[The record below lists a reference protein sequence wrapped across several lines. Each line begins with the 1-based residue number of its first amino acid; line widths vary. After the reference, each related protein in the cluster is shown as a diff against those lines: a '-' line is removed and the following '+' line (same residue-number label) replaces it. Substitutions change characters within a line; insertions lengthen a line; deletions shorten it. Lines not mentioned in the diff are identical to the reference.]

1 MFLDSLGAPSLFQE
15 LPPARG
21 TTPAGTPRH
30 GTGGTAAA
38 RVGSSRGA
46 RAQVLP
52 ADAPQRRARSVSNK
66 MPPDGPRRRWLPPSF
81 SRPAGT
87 RSRSRSPE
95 ELPADAA
102 LPERRSRSVTN
113 KAPGPRTGR
122 AAASASASGPAAP
135 AEDMVTAALL
145 SHASAPAASAS
156 GDYLQDFAAA
166 VETVRAALVTPE
178 AVREVLGGAH
188 RQGAQQLLANSAAVS
203 VLASALDRMASDEIE
218 RQERLFSVSEQRPR
232 QPSQPPRSGLST
244 PRGSV
249 GVQVAAAAIA
259 PKAAADAGVASRPA
273 PTTPPQGPKA
283 RSAPHRLPTPPPP
296 LGTAASATP
305 QWPSAPAQTW
315 WSPGWWEARTSS
327 STDWDSSR
335 RTSAST
341 PFTAKSP
348 IAISNSRS

>member
-1 MFLDSLGAPSLFQE
+1 MGAPSLFQE

-46 RAQVLP
+46 RTQVLP
-52 ADAPQRRARSVSNK
+52 ADAAPPQRRARSVSNK
-66 MPPDGPRRRWLPPSF
+66 MPPDGPRRRFLPPSF
-81 SRPAGT
+81 RRPAGT

-102 LPERRSRSVTN
+102 LPARRSRSVTN
-113 KAPGPRTGR
+113 KAPGPRSDR

-135 AEDMVTAALL
+135 AEDIL
-145 SHASAPAASAS
+145 SSAPAASASGS

-178 AVREVLGGAH
+178 TVRNVLGGAH
-188 RQGAQQLLANSAAVS
+188 REVTEQQLLVNSEAVA
-203 VLASALDRMASDEIE
+203 VLASALDRMASDELE
-218 RQERLFSVSEQRPR
+218 RSERLLSVIEKRPR
-232 QPSQPPRSGLST
+232 QPSQPPTLGLSS

-249 GVQVAAAAIA
+249 GVQQAAVAIAAKAAAAN
-259 PKAAADAGVASRPA
+259 AGVASRPA

-283 RSAPHRLPTPPPP
+283 KSAPHRLPTPPPP

-305 QWPSAPAQTW
+305 QWPSAPAQTR
-315 WSPGWWEARTSS
+315 WSRSRSGSSWSWDEPASSPTGWGSS
-327 STDWDSSR
+327 KW
-335 RTSAST
+335 TSAST
-341 PFTAKSP
+341 RFTAKSP
-348 IAISNSRS
+348 IAISDSRS

>member
-1 MFLDSLGAPSLFQE
+1 M
-15 LPPARG
+15 
-21 TTPAGTPRH
+21 
-30 GTGGTAAA
+30 
-38 RVGSSRGA
+38 
-46 RAQVLP
+46 
-52 ADAPQRRARSVSNK
+52 
-66 MPPDGPRRRWLPPSF
+66 PPSF
-81 SRPAGT
+81 PRSPVT

-95 ELPADAA
+95 ELLADAA

-113 KAPGPRTGR
+113 KAPGPRSGR

-135 AEDMVTAALL
+135 AEDIVTAALL

-178 AVREVLGGAH
+178 TVREVLGGAH
-188 RQGAQQLLANSAAVS
+188 RQGAEQQLLANSAAVS
-203 VLASALDRMASDEIE
+203 VLASALDRMASDELE
-218 RQERLFSVSEQRPR
+218 RQERLLSVIEQRPR
-232 QPSQPPRSGLST
+232 QPSQPPRPGLSI

-249 GVQVAAAAIA
+249 GVQVAAEAIA
-259 PKAAADAGVASRPA
+259 PKVAADAGVASRPA
-273 PTTPPQGPKA
+273 PMTPLQGPKA
-283 RSAPHRLPTPPPP
+283 KPWGRPPTPPPP

-348 IAISNSRS
+348 IAISDSRS

>member
-1 MFLDSLGAPSLFQE
+1 LFLDSLGAPSLFQE
-15 LPPARG
+15 PPPARG

-30 GTGGTAAA
+30 GTGGTAAV

-46 RAQVLP
+46 RTQVLP
-52 ADAPQRRARSVSNK
+52 ADAAPPERRARSVSNK
-66 MPPDGPRRRWLPPSF
+66 MPPGRPRRWLPPQSR
-81 SRPAGT
+81 SRRPAGT

-102 LPERRSRSVTN
+102 LPARRSRSVTN
-113 KAPGPRTGR
+113 KAPGPRSDR

-135 AEDMVTAALL
+135 AEDIL
-145 SHASAPAASAS
+145 SSAPAASASGS

-178 AVREVLGGAH
+178 SVQNVLGGA
-188 RQGAQQLLANSAAVS
+188 RRDDAGQQVLANAEAVK
-203 VLASALDRMASDEIE
+203 VLASALDRMASDELE
-218 RQERLFSVSEQRPR
+218 RQERLISVIEKRPR
-232 QPSQPPRSGLST
+232 QPSQPPTLGLSS

-249 GVQVAAAAIA
+249 GVQQAAVAIAAKAAAAN
-259 PKAAADAGVASRPA
+259 AGVASRPA

-283 RSAPHRLPTPPPP
+283 KSAPHRLPTPPPP

-315 WSPGWWEARTSS
+315 WSPGWWEAHTSS
-327 STDWDSSR
+327 SSDWDSAR

-348 IAISNSRS
+348 IAISDSRS

>member
-15 LPPARG
+15 PPPARG

-30 GTGGTAAA
+30 GTGGTAAV

-46 RAQVLP
+46 RTQVLP
-52 ADAPQRRARSVSNK
+52 ADAAPPERRARSVSNK
-66 MPPDGPRRRWLPPSF
+66 MPPGRPRRWLPPQ
-81 SRPAGT
+81 SRSRCPAGT

-102 LPERRSRSVTN
+102 LPARRSRSVTN
-113 KAPGPRTGR
+113 KAPGPRSDR

-135 AEDMVTAALL
+135 AEDIL
-145 SHASAPAASAS
+145 SHSSAPAASAS

-178 AVREVLGGAH
+178 TVRAVLGGAH
-188 RQGAQQLLANSAAVS
+188 REAAEQQLLVNSAAVS
-203 VLASALDRMASDEIE
+203 VLASALDRMASDELE
-218 RQERLFSVSEQRPR
+218 RHERLLSVIEKRPR
-232 QPSQPPRSGLST
+232 QPSQPPTLGLSS

-249 GVQVAAAAIA
+249 GVQQAAVAIAAKAAAAN
-259 PKAAADAGVASRPA
+259 AGVASRPA

-283 RSAPHRLPTPPPP
+283 KSAPHRLPTP

-315 WSPGWWEARTSS
+315 WSPGWWEAHTSS
-327 STDWDSSR
+327 SSDWDSAR

-348 IAISNSRS
+348 IAISDSRS

>member
-1 MFLDSLGAPSLFQE
+1 M
-15 LPPARG
+15 
-21 TTPAGTPRH
+21 
-30 GTGGTAAA
+30 
-38 RVGSSRGA
+38 
-46 RAQVLP
+46 
-52 ADAPQRRARSVSNK
+52 
-66 MPPDGPRRRWLPPSF
+66 PPSF
-81 SRPAGT
+81 PRSPVT

-95 ELPADAA
+95 ELLADAA

-113 KAPGPRTGR
+113 KAPGPRSGR

-178 AVREVLGGAH
+178 TVREVLGGAH
-188 RQGAQQLLANSAAVS
+188 RQGAEQQLLANSAAVS
-203 VLASALDRMASDEIE
+203 VLASALDRMASDELE

-283 RSAPHRLPTPPPP
+283 KSAPHRLPTPPPP